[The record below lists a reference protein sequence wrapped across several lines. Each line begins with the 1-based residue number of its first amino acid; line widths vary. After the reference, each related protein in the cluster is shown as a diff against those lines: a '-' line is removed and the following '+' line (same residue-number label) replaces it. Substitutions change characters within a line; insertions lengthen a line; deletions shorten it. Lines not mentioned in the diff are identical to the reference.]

1 MDGGENLGNFLK
13 NNNERDYWLDVCVR
27 MAHHSTAIEG
37 NTLSQDETASILLDG
52 YIAKATSEC
61 EFYEVKNY
69 RQILPK
75 MFSSLQEKAKID
87 EKLIKDFHRLIMN
100 NLIDNNGKF
109 KTIENL
115 VVGANFEPTKPYL
128 VPVAIKD
135 MCDNLYF
142 RLDNAKNDD
151 DKLKAILQSHIKF
164 EKIHPF
170 SDGNGRTGRIIMIYG
185 CLENN
190 LAPIIIPKEQKN
202 RYIAILR
209 NNDIDGFM
217 VFAKEIEKD
226 EISRRNKFLS
236 QRPNEQD
243 NSKSVLSRLS
253 NAYAKKLESGAI
265 KALND
270 TANSKKK
277 EK

>member
-1 MDGGENLGNFLK
+1 
-13 NNNERDYWLDVCVR
+13 
-27 MAHHSTAIEG
+27 
-37 NTLSQDETASILLDG
+37 
-52 YIAKATSEC
+52 
-61 EFYEVKNY
+61 
-69 RQILPK
+69 
-75 MFSSLQEKAKID
+75 
-87 EKLIKDFHRLIMN
+87 MN

-217 VFAKEIEKD
+217 AFAKEIEKD

-236 QRPNEQD
+236 QRPNKQD

>member
-1 MDGGENLGNFLK
+1 MD
-13 NNNERDYWLDVCVR
+13 
-27 MAHHSTAIEG
+27 
-37 NTLSQDETASILLDG
+37 
-52 YIAKATSEC
+52 
-61 EFYEVKNY
+61 
-69 RQILPK
+69 
-75 MFSSLQEKAKID
+75 
-87 EKLIKDFHRLIMN
+87 

-128 VPVAIKD
+128 VPVAIKN

-142 RLDNAKNDD
+142 RLDNAKNSD

-170 SDGNGRTGRIIMIYG
+170 SDANGRTDRIIMIYG

-209 NNDIDGFM
+209 NNDIDEFM
-217 VFAKEIEKD
+217 MFAKEIEKD
-226 EISRRNKFLS
+226 EVSRRTIFLS

-243 NSKSVLSRLS
+243 NNESVLSRLGD
-253 NAYAKKLESGAI
+253 AYTKKVQSKAI
-265 KALND
+265 KVPQDNEK
-270 TANSKKK
+270 SK
-277 EK
+277 EKER

>member
-1 MDGGENLGNFLK
+1 MRSDVSKFLK
-13 NNNERDYWLDVCVR
+13 NSNEQDYWLDVCVR

-52 YIAKATSEC
+52 YISKATSER

-69 RQILPK
+69 REILPK

-87 EKLIKDFHRLIMN
+87 EKLIKDFHRLTMD

-142 RLDNAKNDD
+142 RLDNAKNSD
-151 DKLKAILQSHIKF
+151 DKLKAILQSHIEF

-170 SDGNGRTGRIIMIYG
+170 SDANGRTGRIIMIYG

-202 RYIAILR
+202 RYISILR

-217 VFAKEIEKD
+217 MFAKEIEKD
-226 EISRRNKFLS
+226 EVSRRTIFLS

-243 NSKSVLSRLS
+243 NSKSVLSRLGD
-253 NAYAKKLESGAI
+253 AYTKKVQSGAI
-265 KALND
+265 KVPQDNEK
-270 TANSKKK
+270 SK
-277 EK
+277 EKER

>member
-1 MDGGENLGNFLK
+1 MRSDVSKFLK
-13 NNNERDYWLDVCVR
+13 NSNEQDYWLDVCVR

-52 YIAKATSEC
+52 YISKATSER

-69 RQILPK
+69 REILPK
-75 MFSSLQEKAKID
+75 MFSSLQEKLD
-87 EKLIKDFHRLIMN
+87 ESLIKDFYRIIMQ
-100 NLIDNNGKF
+100 NLINNNGKF

-115 VVGANFEPTKPYL
+115 VVGTNFEPTKPYL

-142 RLDNAKNDD
+142 RLNNAKNSD
-151 DKLKAILQSHIKF
+151 DKLKAILQSHIEF

-170 SDGNGRTGRIIMIYG
+170 SDANGRTGRIIMIYG
-185 CLENN
+185 YLENN
-190 LAPIIIPKEQKN
+190 LAPIIIPKEQKS

-217 VFAKEIEKD
+217 MFAKEIEKD
-226 EISRRNKFLS
+226 EVSRRTIF
-236 QRPNEQD
+236 
-243 NSKSVLSRLS
+243 
-253 NAYAKKLESGAI
+253 
-265 KALND
+265 
-270 TANSKKK
+270 
-277 EK
+277 